1 MVRSSGQNDQS
12 EDRQTGMLPSPKYK
26 RSDYKPDDNADN
38 NANDEF
44 HVIPPK

>member
-1 MVRSSGQNDQS
+1 MVRSSGQNVDPKIA
-12 EDRQTGMLPSPKYK
+12 DGNVPSPKYK